1 VTRIAGRR
9 RFGSRGQGLVEFAL
23 VLPVFMVILIGM
35 VDLGRAIW
43 ANNAVANAARE
54 AARFASVHGGSC
66 EDLQGS
72 VCSSTNYCPV
82 GPKGTQTAVP
92 TASTSCPYPSNSKQ
106 SIYNVATNYLIGG
119 GTSSTVTA
127 CYYSTTAC
135 SGNTDQSGSNNAGTN
150 IRGNAVTVAVSTQVP
165 MILGSFLGFSTMT
178 VSATSTMLINH

>member
-1 VTRIAGRR
+1 MRHTGRSR
-9 RFGSRGQGLVEFAL
+9 ARSRSRGQGLVEFAL

-72 VCSSTNYCPV
+72 VCSSSNYCPV
-82 GPKGTQTAVP
+82 GPKGPSTAVP
-92 TASTSCPYPSNSKQ
+92 SSSTSCPNPSPSKQ
-106 SIYNVATNYLIGG
+106 SIYDVATNYLIGG

-127 CYYSTTAC
+127 CYYATTAC
-135 SGNTDQSGSNNAGTN
+135 SGNTDQATTGTN
-150 IRGNAVTVAVSTQVP
+150 IRGNAVTVTVSTTVP
-165 MILGSFLGFSTMT
+165 IILGSFLGFSTMT